1 MRTPTN
7 QERELK
13 MNKILARGA
22 AAALIAALATSPALA
37 APTGGGLSNVEDLL
51 NGIVDL
57 LTGGIA
63 RAIAII
69 ALIVCGF
76 LIAFGRGSTLIWSV
90 LIGIVLVFSSAWIV
104 DQIIA

>member
-1 MRTPTN
+1 
-7 QERELK
+7 
-13 MNKILARGA
+13 MNKFVTR
-22 AAALIAALATSPALA
+22 ALTAVLITAVATSPTLA
-37 APTGGGLSNVEDLL
+37 APMGGGGLSNVENLL

-69 ALIVCGF
+69 ALIFCGF
-76 LIAFGRGSTLIWSV
+76 MISFGRGSQLIWSV

>member
-1 MRTPTN
+1 
-7 QERELK
+7 
-13 MNKILARGA
+13 MNKFVVRGA

-37 APTGGGLSNVEDLL
+37 APVGGGLSNVENLL
-51 NGIVDL
+51 NGLVDL

-69 ALIVCGF
+69 ALIFCGF
-76 LIAFGRGSTLIWSV
+76 MISFGRGSTMIWSV

>member
-1 MRTPTN
+1 
-7 QERELK
+7 
-13 MNKILARGA
+13 MNSFVTRGA
-22 AAALIAALATSPALA
+22 AAFLIAAFAASPALA
-37 APTGGGLSNVEDLL
+37 GATGGGLSNVEDLL

-63 RAIAII
+63 RALAII

-90 LIGIVLVFSSAWIV
+90 LVGIVLVFSSAWIV

>member
-1 MRTPTN
+1 MRTPMN
-7 QERELK
+7 QEKELK
-13 MNKILARGA
+13 MNRILARGA
-22 AAALIAALATSPALA
+22 AAALIATLATSPALA
-37 APTGGGLSNVEDLL
+37 QDGGGLSNVEDLL

>member
-1 MRTPTN
+1 
-7 QERELK
+7 
-13 MNKILARGA
+13 MNKFVARGVV
-22 AAALIAALATSPALA
+22 AALIASFATSPAFA
-37 APTGGGLSNVEDLL
+37 AATGGGLSNVENLL
-51 NGIVDL
+51 NGLVDL

-69 ALIVCGF
+69 ALIFCGF
-76 LIAFGRGSTLIWSV
+76 LIAFGRGSTMIWSV

>member
-1 MRTPTN
+1 MT
-7 QERELK
+7 K
-13 MNKILARGA
+13 FLARGI

-37 APTGGGLSNVEDLL
+37 APTGGGLSNVENLL
-51 NGIVDL
+51 NSLVDL

-69 ALIVCGF
+69 ALIFCGF
-76 LIAFGRGSTLIWSV
+76 MIAFGRGSQLIWSV